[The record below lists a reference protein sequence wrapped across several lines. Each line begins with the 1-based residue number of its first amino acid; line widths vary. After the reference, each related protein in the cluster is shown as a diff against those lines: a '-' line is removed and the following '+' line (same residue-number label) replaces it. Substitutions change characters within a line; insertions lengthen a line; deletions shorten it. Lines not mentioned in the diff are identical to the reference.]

1 VAGHETLMAATPERS
16 PAGSAALDI
25 AADFPAADTSLD
37 FAAIYAEHAAFVW
50 RCLQLFGVARDGLDD
65 AMQDVFLVVHRRLH
79 EFEGRSSLRTWLYSI
94 ARRVAHNHRRGV
106 KRRGQLEPLS
116 EDMGDPSP
124 HGPRDLVER
133 AEAGRLLV
141 ELIGRLDEDKREVFA
156 LIEVEQL
163 SAPEVAELL
172 GLNLNTVYS
181 RLRAARLAFE
191 RELAARRAREPEGT
205 R

>member
-1 VAGHETLMAATPERS
+1 MDRLATGHESAMPAAERRARPATPE
-16 PAGSAALDI
+16 P
-25 AADFPAADTSLD
+25 LD
-37 FAAIYAEHAAFVW
+37 FTAVYDDNAAFVW
-50 RCLQLFGVARDGLDD
+50 RCLHLFGVPRENLDD
-65 AMQDVFLVVHRRLH
+65 AVQDVFLVVHRRLG
-79 EFEGRSSLRTWLYSI
+79 EFEGRASVRTWLYAI

-106 KRRGQLEPLS
+106 MRRGQLEPIS
-116 EDMGDPSP
+116 EQLGDPSP

-141 ELIGRLDEDKREVFA
+141 ELVGRLDDDKREVFI

-163 SAPEVAELL
+163 SAPEVAEML

-191 RELAARRAREPEGT
+191 RELAACRAREPEAA